1 LVCHTI
7 FVVPEK
13 NNISNNLFIPASDKM
28 AEETK
33 SYKRWF
39 IYVLLTLCS
48 FLYGMVSFEG
58 LNLSNLPLYKNI

>member
-1 LVCHTI
+1 
-7 FVVPEK
+7 
-13 NNISNNLFIPASDKM
+13 M

-58 LNLSNLPLYKNI
+58 LNLSDLPLYKNI